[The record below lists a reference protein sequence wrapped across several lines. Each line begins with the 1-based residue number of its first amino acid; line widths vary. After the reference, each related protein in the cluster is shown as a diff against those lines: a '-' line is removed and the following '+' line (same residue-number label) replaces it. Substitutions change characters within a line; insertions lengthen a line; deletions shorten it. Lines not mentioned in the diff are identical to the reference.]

1 MTGPHTFTAIKPG
14 SNRCQ
19 LCGGWSDHPDHSY
32 ELWTDADKE
41 REAARQDQETAEMT
55 ARLRRPLKDVSCAT
69 GIMER
74 ESPLFLGSGINPT
87 LF

>member
-1 MTGPHTFTAIKPG
+1 MNEPHAFRPIKAG

-41 REAARQDQETAEMT
+41 REAARQDQETVEMT
-55 ARLRRPLKDVSCAT
+55 AKLRQPLKDVSHAA

-74 ESPLFLGSGINPT
+74 ESPLFLGTGISPT